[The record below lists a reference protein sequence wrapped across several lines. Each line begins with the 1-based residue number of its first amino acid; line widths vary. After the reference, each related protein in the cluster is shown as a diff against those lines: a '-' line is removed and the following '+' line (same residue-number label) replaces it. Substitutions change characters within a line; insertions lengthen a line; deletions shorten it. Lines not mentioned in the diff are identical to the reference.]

1 MPNPAPNSNSCDVN
15 NCWKIREDGTNAEQ
29 ALTQEGKE
37 LEGRT
42 TVETMNNKLPE
53 EIQTVVNEPNPM
65 ADIAIM
71 PGGVTNTEQV
81 QNNAIDRNQVT
92 SDQMAN
98 MNNNPVPMNNNM
110 MNNQNNMNQPINN
123 NVQNEMLDVPNNMN
137 GGVNNVNDFSN
148 PMADFNPAS
157 VNTASPA
164 TAALMNNVNDIGSN
178 SFDGGFGNGNMN
190 NFTNNEMSQM
200 VAPQEDTVKNKN
212 KDKNDTSGT
221 IKPSFIP
228 PINE

>member
-1 MPNPAPNSNSCDVN
+1 MM
-15 NCWKIREDGTNAEQ
+15 Q
-29 ALTQEGKE
+29 
-37 LEGRT
+37 
-42 TVETMNNKLPE
+42 
-53 EIQTVVNEPNPM
+53 
-65 ADIAIM
+65 
-71 PGGVTNTEQV
+71 
-81 QNNAIDRNQVT
+81 QNNMNQ
-92 SDQMAN
+92 
-98 MNNNPVPMNNNM
+98 PM
-110 MNNQNNMNQPINN
+110 MNNIPNPNNQIPGQPVGFVFGPQNNNQNTMQQQPINVIPTPQPVIPTPIMQEQNSFNGQPMMQQNNMNQPINN

-137 GGVNNVNDFSN
+137 GGVNNANDFSN